1 MNTSQVVLRL
11 ARTNMT
17 VMSAVT
23 HLAAAIMSTSAQFP
37 PRPGTPVFSLSLFL
51 RSWLFILLAQFAT
64 HFLGEVFDFKSDR
77 LNRHA
82 TVLTGG
88 SRVLPDK
95 KTTPRFAL
103 RLAVLTLVV
112 AVVVIFTVVPSASGI
127 ARPLA
132 LLMLFL
138 AYSYSAPPLS
148 FNMRAMGE
156 VEAAIITSVL
166 VPYFS
171 AVCQG
176 VVTTNPKTDS
186 SASSSWWWSTLPVP
200 VIPIHPPLALL
211 VIPPFLAKV
220 ALFLLL
226 NMADRRPDW
235 AGGKITLAV
244 VLGHARSA
252 RLHALLI
259 LATYLSAFFIVVSRI
274 FGVDLSLAAAS
285 EHVQPQWHHAIAL
298 IFLIPPAVLGWR
310 VSVTLL
316 RQQKEPEK
324 HYRMDAILPP
334 GLFHSTLLV
343 WSILAHSLFMTLP
356 FRGIV
361 QPYMPLVVFFACLS
375 VRNILKRK
383 KKKSK
388 VKELPSD
395 IESQQLQQTTDT
407 NGATASGDRAQHDD
421 DNGDTGDTGVTGDIG
436 DTDDNEK
443 YPDGNSNFPSN
454 CADQIAAGQDPAE
467 LSPLSH
473 DVVVIG
479 GGVAG
484 LVAGLTL
491 DAQGFR
497 VLVLERRRRDDAMI
511 GADVALWPGAI
522 KILRRLG
529 IPPKFFSEECFALH
543 TVHMCN
549 MTFPSPSSSSTTT
562 FNRRPVAEILK
573 SIDMDA
579 VTDGTG
585 EHFAL
590 VSRQALMAAL
600 WKLVPPTLV
609 VCGADVTT
617 VDEDDDAGRVHVTY
631 EHEAVQHR
639 LTSRV
644 VIAADG
650 ARSRTRAV
658 VDPSLAGGAWVRYQG
673 EVCYRG
679 VLKMTSNDGAQ
690 LQHDD
695 IRALLPDGPNDAT
708 MRINY
713 GAGLRSSFGYIS
725 GKGDVVYWWV
735 KQKTPSIPSHD
746 SSSNKLTQCTW
757 PSPLKELHDATPE
770 DACYM
775 HPIEDGSSLP
785 RWTSLRV
792 ALVGDAAHLVTP
804 NMGQGACMAAED
816 AFVLAVLLAK
826 YWRWP
831 DGHTE
836 AFYEYEQ
843 ERRPYAEVIAADAR
857 KQLFLGQLTSPW
869 AVWIRETLLKAVPVS
884 ILQKTLSKNNFPVD
898 RYITMFN
905 QAASSVQT
913 N

>member
-37 PRPGTPVFSLSLFL
+37 PRAGTPVFSLSLFL

-88 SRVLPDK
+88 SRILPDK
-95 KTTPRFAL
+95 QTTPRFTL
-103 RLAVLTLVV
+103 RLAVGTLVL
-112 AVVVIFTVVPSASGI
+112 AVIVIFTVVPSSSGM

-132 LLMLFL
+132 LVMLFL

-148 FNMRAMGE
+148 FNMRALGE
-156 VEAAIITSVL
+156 IEAAVITSVL

-176 VVTTNPKTDS
+176 VVTTTTKTDTS
-186 SASSSWWWSTLPVP
+186 TSPWWSKLPVS
-200 VIPIHPPLALL
+200 VIPIHPPLSLL
-211 VIPPFLAKV
+211 VIPPFLAKI

-259 LATYLSAFFIVVSRI
+259 LATYLSAFFIAVSRI
-274 FGVDLSLAAAS
+274 FGVDSSLAVAS
-285 EHVQPQWHHAIAL
+285 GQVQPQWHHATAL
-298 IFLIPPAVLGWR
+298 IFLVPPAVLGWR

-316 RQQKEPEK
+316 QQQTDPEK
-324 HYRMDAILPP
+324 YFRMDAILPP

-361 QPYMPLVVFFACLS
+361 QPYMPLVVVFAYLS

-383 KKKSK
+383 KNKSK
-388 VKELPSD
+388 VKLPSD
-395 IESQQLQQTTDT
+395 VESQQLQQTNDT
-407 NGATASGDRAQHDD
+407 NGPAVKPDGYSAPPSGDRAQHDD
-421 DNGDTGDTGVTGDIG
+421 DNGDSDG
-436 DTDDNEK
+436 NQN
-443 YPDGNSNFPSN
+443 YPDGNRDSPSN
-454 CADQIAAGQDPAE
+454 GADQTAAAQHSAE

-473 DVVVIG
+473 DVIVIG

-497 VLVLERRRRDDAMI
+497 VLVLERRWKDDAMI

-529 IPPKFFSEECFALH
+529 ITSKFFSEECFALH

-549 MTFPSPSSSSTTT
+549 MTFSPQSSSTTT
-562 FNRRPVAEILK
+562 SLNRRPVAEILK
-573 SIDMDA
+573 TIDMDA

-585 EHFAL
+585 EHFVL

-617 VDEDDDAGRVHVTY
+617 VEEDDDAGRVHVTY
-631 EHEAVQHR
+631 EHEAVQHQ
-639 LTSRV
+639 LTSRI

-658 VDPSLAGGAWVRYQG
+658 VDPSLAGGAGVRYRG

-679 VLKMTSNDGAQ
+679 VLKMNSNDDAQ
-690 LQHDD
+690 IQHDD
-695 IRALLPDGPNDAT
+695 IRALLPDGPNEAT

-713 GAGLRSSFGYIS
+713 GAGLRSSFGYMS
-725 GKGDVVYWWV
+725 GNGDVVYWWV
-735 KQKTPSIPSHD
+735 KQMTPSIPSHG
-746 SSSNKLTQCTW
+746 SSNKLTECKW

-775 HPIEDGSSLP
+775 HPIEDGASLP
-785 RWTSLRV
+785 RWSSLRV

-843 ERRPYAEVIAADAR
+843 ERRPYAEIVAADAR

-869 AVWIRETLLKAVPVS
+869 VVWIRETLLKVVPVS
-884 ILQKTLSKNNFPVD
+884 VLQKTLSKNNFPVD

-905 QAASSVQT
+905 QAVSSVPT